1 MEPEAAVIWTL
12 PIVTLVARPELL
24 IVATAG
30 LDELQAAEAVKSCV
44 LPSVKVPVA
53 VNC

>member
-1 MEPEAAVIWTL
+1 MLDANPAVLNT
-12 PIVTLVARPELL
+12 LL
-24 IVATAG
+24 IVATVVG
-30 LDELQAAEAVKSCV
+30 FELHCTVLVKSCV